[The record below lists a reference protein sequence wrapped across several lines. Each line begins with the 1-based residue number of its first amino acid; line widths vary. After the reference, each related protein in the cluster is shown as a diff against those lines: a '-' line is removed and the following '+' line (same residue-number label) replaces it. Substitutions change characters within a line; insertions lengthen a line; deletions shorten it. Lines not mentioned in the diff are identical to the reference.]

1 MSSKD
6 DFSFIVLEIF
16 LVDLMESFLTGG
28 NGGRLRLFSVKLT
41 LLEKRESTGSDS
53 TEESYISDSKLSFE
67 KLLLTFS
74 GEEDRAEEFV
84 TRGSED
90 TEEDSEM
97 PESRA
102 LLSDGVAVVSHLNT
116 SLAS

>member
-1 MSSKD
+1 
-6 DFSFIVLEIF
+6 
-16 LVDLMESFLTGG
+16 MESFLTGG

-74 GEEDRAEEFV
+74 GEFV
-84 TRGSED
+84 TRRGSED

-97 PESRA
+97 PESSA
-102 LLSDGVAVVSHLNT
+102 LLSDGVAVPVVSNLNT
-116 SLAS
+116 SLTS